1 MAGRG
6 KKAARGNGRKGSS
19 AGKPER
25 RGDGRAPRG
34 LWRRL
39 FGFLGYWVMV
49 AGVWGLIALIG
60 LVAYYAYDLPSVDE
74 LNRIDRRNA
83 VTFFSRNGERLVSY
97 GDLYGE
103 AVQLA
108 DLPPHLPAAVLATED
123 RRFYEHFG
131 LDPFGVA
138 RALWINLRRGHVVQG
153 GSTITQQLAKIAF
166 LTSERTLK
174 RKVQEALLALW
185 LEANFSKEQI
195 LTLYLNRVY
204 LGSGAYGVDAA
215 ARKYFAKPA
224 TDVSLPEAAML
235 AGLLKAP
242 SYYAPTRSLK
252 RAHRRAAVVLTA
264 MQDAGVLDAAT
275 ARNALEQP
283 ARLRRSR
290 VSGLSIRYFAD
301 WLLDRLPDYVGRTD
315 RDLTVIT
322 TLDARL
328 QALGERAVAEGLKR
342 EGRSRQVSQ
351 AALVAMSPSGA
362 VRAMV
367 GGRNYGASQYNRVT
381 QARRQPGSAFKPA
394 VYLAGL
400 ESGLS
405 ADTVF
410 VDKPIRVGKWRPRN
424 HDGRFRGPVS
434 LRHALARSINTV
446 AVQVADRA
454 GVDRV
459 RDAAL
464 RLGITSEIA
473 RDLSIALGSS
483 GVSLLELTSAYAT
496 LSAGGEAAHPH
507 GIVEIRDGDGRVL
520 YRRQGQA
527 VRTVRPADAAHLTG
541 MLSAVL
547 GDKGTGKAARIDRPA
562 AGKTGTSQ
570 DYRDAWFVGYTPD
583 LVAGVWFGNDN
594 NAPMKRVTGGGLPAR
609 QWAAF
614 MRPAHRGLAKRAF
627 AGPRA
632 ATRQAASEA
641 SGEGVV
647 QFWQRLFKDIV
658 ESAPASGG
666 GAGETRGGA
675 TDPTDGYGNSENAS
689 RGP

>member
-1 MAGRG
+1 MARRSRSSAAGKDRKTARATAAPGSGRG
-6 KKAARGNGRKGSS
+6 GRVL
-19 AGKPER
+19 R
-25 RGDGRAPRG
+25 
-34 LWRRL
+34 
-39 FGFLGYWVMV
+39 FLGYWLLV
-49 AGVWGLIALIG
+49 AGVWGLIGLVG

-74 LNRIDRRNA
+74 LNRIERRNA
-83 VTFFSRNGERLVSY
+83 ITFLTRNGERLVSY

-103 AVQLA
+103 PVQLA
-108 DLPPHLPAAVLATED
+108 DLPAHLPAAVLATED
-123 RRFYEHFG
+123 RRFYDHFG
-131 LDPFGVA
+131 LDPLGVA
-138 RALWINLRRGHVVQG
+138 RALVTNLRHGQVVQG

-185 LEANFSKEQI
+185 LEANFSKAQI

-215 ARKYFAKPA
+215 ARKYFSKPA
-224 TDVSLPEAAML
+224 AEVTLAEAALL

-242 SYYAPTRSLK
+242 SYYAPTRSLE
-252 RAHRRAAVVLTA
+252 RARERAGVVLAA
-264 MQDAGVLDAAT
+264 MQDAGVLDA
-275 ARNALEQP
+275 ES
-283 ARLRRSR
+283 ARLARTRPAGLR
-290 VSGLSIRYFAD
+290 LGRASGLGVRYFTD

-315 RDLTVIT
+315 RDLTVVT

-328 QALGERAVAEGLKR
+328 QDLAETAVRAGLKR
-342 EGRSRQVSQ
+342 EGRARNVGQG
-351 AALVAMSPSGA
+351 ALVAMSANGA

-367 GGRNYGASQYNRVT
+367 GGRAYSSSQYNRVT

-400 ESGLS
+400 ESGLTPDS
-405 ADTVF
+405 VF
-410 VDKPIRVGKWRPRN
+410 EDKPIRVGDWRPRN
-424 HDGRFRGPVS
+424 HDGRFRGRVS
-434 LRHALARSINTV
+434 LRRALARSINTV

-464 RLGITSEIA
+464 RLGITSDIA

-483 GVSLLELTSAYAT
+483 GVSLLELTAAYAT
-496 LSAGGEAAHPH
+496 LAAGGEAAHPH
-507 GIVEIRDGDGRVL
+507 GIHEIRDGDGRLL

-527 VRTVRPADAAHLTG
+527 VRAVGPRHAAAMTS
-541 MLSAVL
+541 MLRSVL
-547 GDKGTGKAARIDRPA
+547 EEGGTGRAARLDRPA

-583 LVAGVWFGNDN
+583 LVAGLWFGNDN
-594 NAPMKRVTGGGLPAR
+594 NAPMKRVTGGGLPAQ

-614 MRPAHRGLAKRAF
+614 MQPAHAGLQPRAF
-627 AGPRA
+627 PPPSRGGGTGAAGDPIARL
-632 ATRQAASEA
+632 
-641 SGEGVV
+641 
-647 QFWQRLFKDIV
+647 WQRLFGD
-658 ESAPASGG
+658 APRA
-666 GAGETRGGA
+666 GAGAGPGGS
-675 TDPTDGYGNSENAS
+675 TPTKGLPRNDPTDGFGNSENAG